1 MNSSAWD
8 LRLRSA
14 VGFEAI
20 SMAFSTYVDES
31 LCGSFPPRSWGSG
44 YLSFHLRT
52 LAAGARDEQQDLSW
66 VQLLSSGPS
75 TRMMCR
81 PRVGSGFMLSIHLDV
96 GLAAA
101 VTGRQQ
107 GSNTFEGGSLFSMPE
122 MCGSGGLLDVV
133 PHYWWL
139 ESLLRL
145 RLGDCKWWN
154 LNALLFWH
162 AT

>member
-14 VGFEAI
+14 LGFEAI

-31 LCGSFPPRSWGSG
+31 LCGSFPQRSWGSEKGG

-52 LAAGARDEQQDLSW
+52 LAAGARDEQQELSW

-96 GLAAA
+96 G
-101 VTGRQQ
+101 
-107 GSNTFEGGSLFSMPE
+107 
-122 MCGSGGLLDVV
+122 
-133 PHYWWL
+133 
-139 ESLLRL
+139 
-145 RLGDCKWWN
+145 
-154 LNALLFWH
+154 
-162 AT
+162 